1 VTGGELTGPRDLLGG
16 RASRVWGASA
26 QSRELLLELL
36 RRDLKSRYKGS
47 SLGAFWSLLNPL
59 LYMLVYTAVFS
70 HFMRFRVVG
79 APYPVYLLSGLLAW
93 NFYGQAVIFSAGSV
107 LGNGSIVKKVRFP
120 WVLLT
125 LSAVL
130 AAFVNYLISLAL
142 LVPLVIFFHVS
153 LGLPLVVAP
162 VIALITLVFALGVG
176 LLVASANVFFRDVEY
191 LINIALQVWF
201 FMTPIIYQLDSVLH
215 TPGSDSFL
223 GKVLRV
229 VLYVNPMTWVVSAF
243 QDVIAFDRWP
253 QHPTGLLYSTA
264 VAFVA
269 LAVGSWVF
277 HRLRPRFAEEL

>member
-1 VTGGELTGPRDLLGG
+1 
-16 RASRVWGASA
+16 
-26 QSRELLLELL
+26 
-36 RRDLKSRYKGS
+36 
-47 SLGAFWSLLNPL
+47 
-59 LYMLVYTAVFS
+59 
-70 HFMRFRVVG
+70 
-79 APYPVYLLSGLLAW
+79 VYLLSGLLAW
-93 NFYGQAVIFSAGSV
+93 NFYAQAVIFSAGSV

-130 AAFVNYLISLAL
+130 AAFVNYVISLAL

-153 LGLPLVVAP
+153 LGLPLLVAP
-162 VIALITLVFALGVG
+162 MIALITLVFALGVG

-223 GKVLRV
+223 GRALQV
-229 VLYVNPMTWVVSAF
+229 VLYANPMTWVVSGF
-243 QDVIAFDRWP
+243 QDAIAFDRWP
-253 QHPTGLLYSTA
+253 QHPTGLLYSTL
-264 VAFVA
+264 VALVA

>member
-1 VTGGELTGPRDLLGG
+1 M
-16 RASRVWGASA
+16 
-26 QSRELLLELL
+26 ELL

-59 LYMLVYTAVFS
+59 LYMLVYTVVFS
-70 HFMRFRVVG
+70 HFMRFKVVG

-93 NFYGQAVIFSAGSV
+93 NFFSQAITFSAGSV

-162 VIALITLVFALGVG
+162 AIALTTFVFALGLG

-191 LINIALQVWF
+191 LINIVLQVWF
-201 FMTPIIYQLDSVLH
+201 FMTPIIYQLSSVLQA
-215 TPGSDSFL
+215 PGSDSFL
-223 GKVLRV
+223 GRVLRAT
-229 VLYVNPMTWVVSAF
+229 LYINPMTWVVSGF
-243 QDVIAFDRWP
+243 QDVFAFDRWP
-253 QHPTGLLYSTA
+253 EHPLGLLYSA
-264 VAFVA
+264 AMALVA

-277 HRLRPRFAEEL
+277 HKLRPRFAEEL